1 MNDAIEKLFVLSATE
16 ENQLEKPQTDTL
28 VSSSSQLL
36 RENSRNKSTHELE
49 QRANF
54 HPGNKESLADSSNY
68 GSCPEFQAT
77 PGPLLNSKNGCQY
90 KVHGNMQYPD
100 AMPST
105 SPCRESNFI
114 ETDSPLQTTGFLHKL
129 SSSGLPDFPDDV
141 SQQFTLL
148 QGQPASSNNVQQ
160 LLLQGDP
167 KPKKMSHNSNNKTP
181 NDEIT
186 QNSFDIV
193 RPLETA
199 HLLENHELKR
209 NVDWQSEGM
218 NPLPNKGLEHREN
231 ELSETKINSGNVDT
245 TAIEISNS
253 KEESPERENHLQRE
267 SSLLNEVECKT
278 KTSRQNVRSAT
289 ASWKP
294 PLQSPVNSAYQ
305 LPNRGSFARE
315 SFVHPPAIQRHFQPF
330 LASQGHD
337 QGHGHA
343 IQRQQRAGFVPV
355 IQSSWQQGSPRF
367 LRAERLPQECNTG
380 QSDLV
385 SLSYLP
391 PFVFAGG

>member
-1 MNDAIEKLFVLSATE
+1 MNDAIEKLFVLSGTE
-16 ENQLEKPQTDTL
+16 ENQQEKPQTGAL
-28 VSSSSQLL
+28 FSSSSQLL
-36 RENSRNKSTHELE
+36 RENSGNKSTHELE

-54 HPGNKESLADSSNY
+54 HPGKKESLADSSNY

-105 SPCRESNFI
+105 SPCSESNSI
-114 ETDSPLQTTGFLHKL
+114 ETDSPLQTTSFLHKP

-148 QGQPASSNNVQQ
+148 QGEPATSNNVQQ
-160 LLLQGDP
+160 RLLQGDT
-167 KPKKMSHNSNNKTP
+167 KGKEMLHNSNNKTP

-186 QNSFDIV
+186 QNSFHIV

-199 HLLENHELKR
+199 HLIENHELKR
-209 NVDWQSEGM
+209 NVDWQSQGM
-218 NPLPNKGLEHREN
+218 NPLPNKGLEHTEN
-231 ELSETKINSGNVDT
+231 ELRKTRINSGNVET
-245 TAIEISNS
+245 TAREISNS

-267 SSLLNEVECKT
+267 LSSLNEVECKT

-289 ASWKP
+289 GSCKP

-305 LPNRGSFARE
+305 LPSCGSFARG
-315 SFVHPPAIQRHFQPF
+315 SFVHPPAIQRQFQPF
-330 LASQGHD
+330 LPSHR
-337 QGHGHA
+337 HGYA
-343 IQRQQRAGFVPV
+343 IQGQQRAGFVPV
-355 IQSSWQQGSPRF
+355 VQSSWQQGSPEF
-367 LRAERLPQECNTG
+367 LRAELIPQECNRG